1 MIDISITEKAEKKRN
16 KKKNKLKL
24 NAKKMHK
31 IMNENRNAIK
41 KISVNKTVKY
51 KTKKKNCY

>member
-1 MIDISITEKAEKKRN
+1 
-16 KKKNKLKL
+16 
-24 NAKKMHK
+24 MHK